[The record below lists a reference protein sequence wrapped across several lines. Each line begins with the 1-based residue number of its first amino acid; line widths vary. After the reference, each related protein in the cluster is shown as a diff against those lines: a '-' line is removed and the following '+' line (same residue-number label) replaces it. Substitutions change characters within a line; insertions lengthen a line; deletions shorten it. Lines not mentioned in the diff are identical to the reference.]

1 MNMAIKEL
9 IDKKKFFKRLLF
21 VGGVLFFLF
30 FIFGLT
36 KEIVNRRQFDRR
48 IADYEEKIGKI
59 KNENSILK
67 EKIEFWDKST
77 EFEGNARIKLG
88 LEKSGE
94 KTIIIIRDGQQE
106 QTVIKD
112 NQGLVNLSTLKLA
125 EEEKSNPVKWW
136 EYFFK
141 AELKDNLKNN
151 D

>member
-1 MNMAIKEL
+1 MAIKEL

-21 VGGVLFFLF
+21 IGGVLLFLF

-48 IADYEEKIGKI
+48 IADYEEKIARI
-59 KNENSILK
+59 KDENSILK

-94 KTIIIIRDGQQE
+94 KTVIIIRDDKEE

-112 NQGLVNLSTLKLA
+112 NQSLVNLPSPKIIK
-125 EEEKSNPVKWW
+125 EEKSNPSKWW

-141 AELKDNLKNN
+141 ADLENDFENN
-151 D
+151 N